1 MTLLTLHGTAIE
13 VQGKAVLL
21 TGKPGTGKSSLAL
34 QLIDRG
40 ACLVADDQTYLTF
53 DKEEVYVSC
62 PDALKGLLEVRG
74 VGIYPFPS
82 QNKSPLSLVVE
93 ICELEE
99 VLRLPD
105 PTFVQYHNIPIPSL
119 KLAKYDPLGALKV
132 ELKMGKKNA

>member
-1 MTLLTLHGTAIE
+1 MTFLTLHGTAVEI
-13 VQGKAVLL
+13 QGKAVLL
-21 TGKPGTGKSSLAL
+21 TGKPGMGKSSLAL

-40 ACLVADDQTYLTF
+40 ARLVADDQTCLIL

-62 PDALKGLLEVRG
+62 PNALKGLLEVRG
-74 VGIYPFPS
+74 VGICPFPS

-93 ICELEE
+93 ICELDE

-105 PTFVQYHNIPIPSL
+105 PTFIQYHNIPIPSL

-132 ELKMGKKNA
+132 ELKMGKENA

>member
-13 VQGKAVLL
+13 IQGKAVLL
-21 TGKPGTGKSSLAL
+21 TGKPGMGKSSLAL

-40 ACLVADDQTYLTF
+40 AHLVADDQTCLTLE
-53 DKEEVYVSC
+53 KGEVYVAC
-62 PDALKGLLEVRG
+62 PNALKGLLEVRG

-82 QNKSPLSLVVE
+82 RNKSPLNLVVE
-93 ICELEE
+93 ICELDE

>member
-13 VQGKAVLL
+13 IQGKAVLL
-21 TGKPGTGKSSLAL
+21 TGKPGMGKSSLAL

-40 ACLVADDQTYLTF
+40 AYLVADDQTCLTLE
-53 DKEEVYVSC
+53 KGELHVSS

-82 QNKSPLSLVVE
+82 QNKSPLNLVVE
-93 ICELEE
+93 ICELDE

>member
-13 VQGKAVLL
+13 IQGKAVLL
-21 TGKPGTGKSSLAL
+21 TGKPGMGKSSLAL

-40 ACLVADDQTYLTF
+40 ACLVADDQTCLTLE
-53 DKEEVYVSC
+53 KGEVYAAS
-62 PDALKGLLEVRG
+62 PNALKGLLEVRG

-82 QNKSPLSLVVE
+82 QNKSPLNLVVE
-93 ICELEE
+93 ICELDEI
-99 VLRLPD
+99 LRLPD